1 MEDPSRRILY
11 VKASSP
17 VLGITEVPDQYCRE
31 RSESEVNIMLLYFP
45 NQIKS
50 YSMFPL
56 TRMNLSPSTLLPP
69 VLFDGADHIGSG
81 TVNVGLW
88 PSVTVVTA
96 ATQGQASMVHGG
108 RDSSAPLFRLRIL
121 SQCLGQAGGWR
132 GEHQSSRTVMRPF
145 LSAALS
151 LPLHPQG
158 ARGKLPTD
166 TFICCNLQWK
176 ALHLVSLSFHI

>member
-1 MEDPSRRILY
+1 MEDPSHRILY

-45 NQIKS
+45 SQIKS
-50 YSMFPL
+50 YSTFPL
-56 TRMNLSPSTLLPP
+56 TRIDLSLSTLLPP
-69 VLFDGADHIGSG
+69 VLLDGADHVGSG
-81 TVNVGLW
+81 TFKVGLW

-96 ATQGQASMVHGG
+96 ATQGQTSMVRGG
-108 RDSSAPLFRLRIL
+108 RGSFAPPSRLRIL

-132 GEHQSSRTVMRPF
+132 GEHQSSRTIMRPF

-151 LPLHPQG
+151 LPLHPPGRQG
-158 ARGKLPTD
+158 PAS
-166 TFICCNLQWK
+166 
-176 ALHLVSLSFHI
+176 H